1 MDSRENKIARINAF
15 LNVYSEEQLDI
26 LELVMQT
33 YSTSY
38 INKGDLMKLV
48 LTEKENRKCDS
59 ALPNDYVG
67 HIKEVL
73 PTFNPYINVYDYST
87 NTFGEMRNLGEDLHE
102 KLKGLNSYSFI

>member
-1 MDSRENKIARINAF
+1 MDSRENKIVRINAF

-26 LELVMQT
+26 LELVMET
-33 YSTSY
+33 YSTRY
-38 INKGDLMKLV
+38 INKNDLMKLV
-48 LTEKENRKCDS
+48 LTEKENGKCDS

-102 KLKGLNSYSFI
+102 KLKGLNSYNFI